1 MHTTRIRWC
10 LNCTRNA
17 ALEWKYKKKNAIW
30 IFLSGVTEWSST
42 DFRTA
47 TIPFRDPSL
56 GAFLFFLTGKRILM
70 KCCYGLFFLSLS
82 FCFRFPADHKRKGT
96 FFFFP
101 GVSTPFL
108 KHDFF
113 PTHFSFLKVW
123 TKENWM
129 KETIKFRPFCL
140 SFWTIQS
147 LIAPLVSHAV
157 KVELGASNF
166 IPTSAPCART
176 V

>member
-1 MHTTRIRWC
+1 MQFEFFYLAWLSDPLLIFGQPP
-10 LNCTRNA
+10 
-17 ALEWKYKKKNAIW
+17 
-30 IFLSGVTEWSST
+30 FLSGTPHSELFCSFWQERESWWSAAMGSSSSPC
-42 DFRTA
+42 
-47 TIPFRDPSL
+47 PFAS
-56 GAFLFFLTGKRILM
+56 AFQRIT
-70 KCCYGLFFLSLS
+70 KEKGL
-82 FCFRFPADHKRKGT
+82 
-96 FFFFP
+96 FFFP